1 MVSSRQDKTAA
12 LETDKGGEEQN
23 KVNEIRHLMAIAGV
37 EPQEIAKA
45 MVDDGKAFSR
55 AGMPKGE
62 DNQRYGDDALSRQ
75 MKVGPQLV
83 NAYRRMKAYE
93 ASGAEAGQDNLQA
106 DMKNLQAEN

>member
-1 MVSSRQDKTAA
+1 
-12 LETDKGGEEQN
+12 
-23 KVNEIRHLMAIAGV
+23 MAIAGV

-45 MVDDGKAFSR
+45 MVDDG
-55 AGMPKGE
+55 KGE

-83 NAYRRMKAYE
+83 NAYRRMKTYE
-93 ASGAEAGQDNLQA
+93 ASGAETGQDNLQA